1 MGDVDHTATGVTK
14 NLAEGPKLFHH
25 AGVVVPKQIVE
36 HLLGRKEQLLVGF
49 QIAAGQKQS
58 TFKRGT
64 SAFGQQNLQVHA
76 IKAKNHHAGGQCHLE
91 IRFLLRKVY
100 HITHGSKLV
109 WRFDVAMQR
118 GVDVQKRDEKMWTT
132 VVKGNVPFGPMFD
145 APSPQSTSS
154 SNRPR
159 DLVRAGVP
167 AIPGAKIQPQ
177 AKELEEVVLGAMMV
191 EKSAVNAV
199 IDVLQPESFYVE
211 AYGEVFRAIQ
221 TLFNN
226 SEPID
231 LLTVTEQLRKDGKLD
246 MLGGSHRVASLT
258 SRVASSANVEFH
270 ARIIAQKHIQ
280 RELIRVSNAIIEKAY
295 DETSDVFDLLDEAE
309 SKLFEVA
316 EGNIRKSYE
325 SMSTVMRQALDDIE
339 AARNNEDGVSGVP
352 SGFHDLDKITGGWQR
367 SDMIVLAARPGMGK
381 TAFVLSMARN
391 MAVDHDIP
399 VAVFSLEMSAVQL
412 VQRLISSETEIN
424 SDKFRKGNLEE
435 HEYQQLHSR
444 CGKLSKAPLFIDDT
458 PGLNIFELR
467 AKCRRLKAQHGI
479 DMVII
484 DYLQLMSAGSDK
496 GNREQEISSISRSIK
511 GIAKELDV
519 PIIALSQLSRNVE
532 TRGGDKR
539 PLLSDLRESG
549 AIEQDADIVA
559 FIYRA
564 EYYGITEH
572 PDGIDTAGLGELILA
587 KHRHGALDT
596 IKMKFVKNLAKF
608 ANYDT
613 FSDLGMGGGAMQ
625 PNAAF
630 GAPVTK
636 TLPSKMN
643 DDPISGGDAPF

>member
-1 MGDVDHTATGVTK
+1 M
-14 NLAEGPKLFHH
+14 P
-25 AGVVVPKQIVE
+25 
-36 HLLGRKEQLLVGF
+36 
-49 QIAAGQKQS
+49 
-58 TFKRGT
+58 
-64 SAFGQQNLQVHA
+64 
-76 IKAKNHHAGGQCHLE
+76 
-91 IRFLLRKVY
+91 
-100 HITHGSKLV
+100 
-109 WRFDVAMQR
+109 R
-118 GVDVQKRDEKMWTT
+118 GVDVQNRHEKMWIT
-132 VVKGNVPFGPMFD
+132 VVKGSVPFGPMFD

-231 LLTVTEQLRKDGKLD
+231 LLTVTEQLRKEGKLD

-613 FSDLGMGGGAMQ
+613 FGDWAWRVARCSPTSLWGAGDQDLAVKDDDPILGTTRRSDLGRHRLYLRRHGLDAQRIVEPGGVGW
-625 PNAAF
+625 
-630 GAPVTK
+630 
-636 TLPSKMN
+636 
-643 DDPISGGDAPF
+643 

>member
-1 MGDVDHTATGVTK
+1 M
-14 NLAEGPKLFHH
+14 
-25 AGVVVPKQIVE
+25 
-36 HLLGRKEQLLVGF
+36 R
-49 QIAAGQKQS
+49 
-58 TFKRGT
+58 
-64 SAFGQQNLQVHA
+64 
-76 IKAKNHHAGGQCHLE
+76 
-91 IRFLLRKVY
+91 
-100 HITHGSKLV
+100 
-109 WRFDVAMQR
+109 R
-118 GVDVQKRDEKMWTT
+118 GVDVQNRDEKMWIT
-132 VVKGNVPFGPMFD
+132 VVKGSVPFGPMFD

-613 FSDLGMGGGAMQ
+613 FGDLGMGGGAMQ

-643 DDPISGGDAPF
+643 DDPVAGDDAPF

>member
-1 MGDVDHTATGVTK
+1 
-14 NLAEGPKLFHH
+14 
-25 AGVVVPKQIVE
+25 
-36 HLLGRKEQLLVGF
+36 
-49 QIAAGQKQS
+49 
-58 TFKRGT
+58 
-64 SAFGQQNLQVHA
+64 
-76 IKAKNHHAGGQCHLE
+76 
-91 IRFLLRKVY
+91 
-100 HITHGSKLV
+100 
-109 WRFDVAMQR
+109 MQR
-118 GVDVQKRDEKMWTT
+118 GLDVQNRDEKMWIT
-132 VVKGNVPFGPMFD
+132 VVKGSVPFEPMFD

-159 DLVRAGVP
+159 DLVRTGVP

-352 SGFHDLDKITGGWQR
+352 SGFHDLDKLTGGWQR
-367 SDMIVLAARPGMGK
+367 SDMVVLAARPGMGK

-467 AKCRRLKAQHGI
+467 AKCRRLKAQHGV
-479 DMVII
+479 DLVII

-613 FSDLGMGGGAMQ
+613 FSDLGMAGGAMQ

-643 DDPISGGDAPF
+643 DDAIPGDDAPF

>member
-1 MGDVDHTATGVTK
+1 
-14 NLAEGPKLFHH
+14 
-25 AGVVVPKQIVE
+25 
-36 HLLGRKEQLLVGF
+36 
-49 QIAAGQKQS
+49 
-58 TFKRGT
+58 
-64 SAFGQQNLQVHA
+64 
-76 IKAKNHHAGGQCHLE
+76 
-91 IRFLLRKVY
+91 
-100 HITHGSKLV
+100 
-109 WRFDVAMQR
+109 MQR
-118 GVDVQKRDEKMWTT
+118 GVDVQNRDEKMWIT
-132 VVKGNVPFGPMFD
+132 VVKGSVPFGPMFD

-159 DLVRAGVP
+159 DLVRTGVP

-226 SEPID
+226 SDPID

-352 SGFHDLDKITGGWQR
+352 SGFHDLYKITGGWQR

-613 FSDLGMGGGAMQ
+613 FGDLGMAGGAMQ

-643 DDPISGGDAPF
+643 DDPIAGDDAPF

>member
-1 MGDVDHTATGVTK
+1 M
-14 NLAEGPKLFHH
+14 P
-25 AGVVVPKQIVE
+25 
-36 HLLGRKEQLLVGF
+36 
-49 QIAAGQKQS
+49 
-58 TFKRGT
+58 
-64 SAFGQQNLQVHA
+64 
-76 IKAKNHHAGGQCHLE
+76 
-91 IRFLLRKVY
+91 
-100 HITHGSKLV
+100 
-109 WRFDVAMQR
+109 R
-118 GVDVQKRDEKMWTT
+118 GVDVQNRDEKMWIT
-132 VVKGNVPFGPMFD
+132 VVKGSVPFGPMFD

-231 LLTVTEQLRKDGKLD
+231 LLTVTEQLRKEGKLD

-467 AKCRRLKAQHGI
+467 AKCRRLKAQHGV

-613 FSDLGMGGGAMQ
+613 FGDLGMAGGAMQ

-643 DDPISGGDAPF
+643 DDPISGEDAPY

>member
-1 MGDVDHTATGVTK
+1 
-14 NLAEGPKLFHH
+14 
-25 AGVVVPKQIVE
+25 
-36 HLLGRKEQLLVGF
+36 
-49 QIAAGQKQS
+49 
-58 TFKRGT
+58 
-64 SAFGQQNLQVHA
+64 
-76 IKAKNHHAGGQCHLE
+76 
-91 IRFLLRKVY
+91 
-100 HITHGSKLV
+100 
-109 WRFDVAMQR
+109 MQR
-118 GVDVQKRDEKMWTT
+118 SEDVQNRDEKMWIT

-613 FSDLGMGGGAMQ
+613 FGDLGMGGGAMQ

-643 DDPISGGDAPF
+643 DDPVAGDDAPF

>member
-1 MGDVDHTATGVTK
+1 
-14 NLAEGPKLFHH
+14 
-25 AGVVVPKQIVE
+25 
-36 HLLGRKEQLLVGF
+36 
-49 QIAAGQKQS
+49 
-58 TFKRGT
+58 
-64 SAFGQQNLQVHA
+64 
-76 IKAKNHHAGGQCHLE
+76 
-91 IRFLLRKVY
+91 
-100 HITHGSKLV
+100 
-109 WRFDVAMQR
+109 
-118 GVDVQKRDEKMWTT
+118 
-132 VVKGNVPFGPMFD
+132 MFD
-145 APSPQSTSS
+145 PSNSPQSPAQG
-154 SNRPR
+154 RPR
-159 DLVRAGVP
+159 DLMRTGHGMV
-167 AIPGAKIQPQ
+167 PGAKVQPQ
-177 AKELEEVVLGAMMV
+177 AKELEEVVLGAMMM

-211 AYGEVFRAIQ
+211 AHGEVFRAIQ
-221 TLFNN
+221 TLFNK

-231 LLTVTEQLRKDGKLD
+231 LLTVTEQLRSDGKLD
-246 MLGGSHRVASLT
+246 MLGGSHRVAELT
-258 SRVASSANVEFH
+258 TRVASSANVEFH

-280 RELIRVSNAIIEKAY
+280 RELIRVSNTIIEKAY

-325 SMSTVMRQALDDIE
+325 SMGAVMKQALEDIE

-352 SGFHDLDKITGGWQR
+352 SGFHDLDKLTGGWQR

-391 MAVDHDIP
+391 MAVDHQIP

-435 HEYQQLHSR
+435 HEYQQLYTR
-444 CGKLSKAPLFIDDT
+444 VGKLSDAPLFIDDT

-479 DMVII
+479 DLVVI

-511 GIAKELDV
+511 SSAKELDV

-596 IKMKFVKNLAKF
+596 IKMKFVQRLAKF
-608 ANYDT
+608 TNYDT
-613 FSDLGMGGGAMQ
+613 FAES
-625 PNAAF
+625 AF
-630 GAPVTK
+630 GGSTCAACGQETNSWRPWRVNRIPRRSARPLVACSSRCSTRPRIRWK
-636 TLPSKMN
+636 ER
-643 DDPISGGDAPF
+643 SGWAKARFTPTSSNR

>member
-1 MGDVDHTATGVTK
+1 
-14 NLAEGPKLFHH
+14 
-25 AGVVVPKQIVE
+25 
-36 HLLGRKEQLLVGF
+36 
-49 QIAAGQKQS
+49 
-58 TFKRGT
+58 
-64 SAFGQQNLQVHA
+64 
-76 IKAKNHHAGGQCHLE
+76 
-91 IRFLLRKVY
+91 
-100 HITHGSKLV
+100 
-109 WRFDVAMQR
+109 MQR
-118 GVDVQKRDEKMWTT
+118 GVDVQNRAEKMWIT
-132 VVKGNVPFGPMFD
+132 VMKGNVPFGPMFD

-339 AARNNEDGVSGVP
+339 TARNNEDGVSGVP

-479 DMVII
+479 DLVII

-613 FSDLGMGGGAMQ
+613 FGDLGMGGGAMQ

-630 GAPVTK
+630 GGPVTK

-643 DDPISGGDAPF
+643 DDPVAGDDAPF

>member
-1 MGDVDHTATGVTK
+1 
-14 NLAEGPKLFHH
+14 
-25 AGVVVPKQIVE
+25 
-36 HLLGRKEQLLVGF
+36 
-49 QIAAGQKQS
+49 
-58 TFKRGT
+58 
-64 SAFGQQNLQVHA
+64 
-76 IKAKNHHAGGQCHLE
+76 
-91 IRFLLRKVY
+91 
-100 HITHGSKLV
+100 
-109 WRFDVAMQR
+109 MQR
-118 GVDVQKRDEKMWTT
+118 GVDVQNRDEKMWTT

-339 AARNNEDGVSGVP
+339 SARNNEDGVSGVP

-613 FSDLGMGGGAMQ
+613 FGDLGMGGGAMQ

>member
-1 MGDVDHTATGVTK
+1 
-14 NLAEGPKLFHH
+14 
-25 AGVVVPKQIVE
+25 
-36 HLLGRKEQLLVGF
+36 
-49 QIAAGQKQS
+49 
-58 TFKRGT
+58 
-64 SAFGQQNLQVHA
+64 
-76 IKAKNHHAGGQCHLE
+76 
-91 IRFLLRKVY
+91 
-100 HITHGSKLV
+100 
-109 WRFDVAMQR
+109 MQR
-118 GVDVQKRDEKMWTT
+118 GVDVQNRDEKMWIT
-132 VVKGNVPFGPMFD
+132 VVKGSVPFGPMFD

-177 AKELEEVVLGAMMV
+177 AKDLEEVVLGAMMV

-231 LLTVTEQLRKDGKLD
+231 LLTVTEQLRKEGKLD

-613 FSDLGMGGGAMQ
+613 FGDLGMAGGAMQ

-643 DDPISGGDAPF
+643 DDPISGDDAPF

>member
-1 MGDVDHTATGVTK
+1 
-14 NLAEGPKLFHH
+14 
-25 AGVVVPKQIVE
+25 
-36 HLLGRKEQLLVGF
+36 
-49 QIAAGQKQS
+49 
-58 TFKRGT
+58 
-64 SAFGQQNLQVHA
+64 
-76 IKAKNHHAGGQCHLE
+76 
-91 IRFLLRKVY
+91 
-100 HITHGSKLV
+100 
-109 WRFDVAMQR
+109 MQR
-118 GVDVQKRDEKMWTT
+118 GVDVQNRDEKMWTT

-339 AARNNEDGVSGVP
+339 VARNNEDGVSGVP

-613 FSDLGMGGGAMQ
+613 FGDLGMGGGAMQ

-630 GAPVTK
+630 GGPVTK

>member
-1 MGDVDHTATGVTK
+1 M
-14 NLAEGPKLFHH
+14 P
-25 AGVVVPKQIVE
+25 
-36 HLLGRKEQLLVGF
+36 
-49 QIAAGQKQS
+49 
-58 TFKRGT
+58 
-64 SAFGQQNLQVHA
+64 
-76 IKAKNHHAGGQCHLE
+76 
-91 IRFLLRKVY
+91 
-100 HITHGSKLV
+100 
-109 WRFDVAMQR
+109 R
-118 GVDVQKRDEKMWTT
+118 GVDVQNRDEKMWIT
-132 VVKGNVPFGPMFD
+132 VVKGSVPFGPMFD

-231 LLTVTEQLRKDGKLD
+231 LLTVTEQLRKEGKLD

-613 FSDLGMGGGAMQ
+613 FGDLGMAGGAMQ

-643 DDPISGGDAPF
+643 DDPISGDDAPF

>member
-1 MGDVDHTATGVTK
+1 
-14 NLAEGPKLFHH
+14 
-25 AGVVVPKQIVE
+25 
-36 HLLGRKEQLLVGF
+36 
-49 QIAAGQKQS
+49 
-58 TFKRGT
+58 
-64 SAFGQQNLQVHA
+64 
-76 IKAKNHHAGGQCHLE
+76 
-91 IRFLLRKVY
+91 
-100 HITHGSKLV
+100 
-109 WRFDVAMQR
+109 MQR
-118 GVDVQKRDEKMWTT
+118 GVDVQNRDEKMWIT

-367 SDMIVLAARPGMGK
+367 SDRIVLAARPGMGK

-613 FSDLGMGGGAMQ
+613 FGDLGMGGGAMQ

-643 DDPISGGDAPF
+643 DDPVAGDDAPF

>member
-1 MGDVDHTATGVTK
+1 
-14 NLAEGPKLFHH
+14 
-25 AGVVVPKQIVE
+25 
-36 HLLGRKEQLLVGF
+36 
-49 QIAAGQKQS
+49 
-58 TFKRGT
+58 
-64 SAFGQQNLQVHA
+64 
-76 IKAKNHHAGGQCHLE
+76 
-91 IRFLLRKVY
+91 
-100 HITHGSKLV
+100 
-109 WRFDVAMQR
+109 MQR
-118 GVDVQKRDEKMWTT
+118 GVDVQNRDEKMWIT
-132 VVKGNVPFGPMFD
+132 VVKRNVPFGPMFD

-177 AKELEEVVLGAMMV
+177 AKELEEVVLGAMLV

-613 FSDLGMGGGAMQ
+613 FGDLGMGGGAMQ

-643 DDPISGGDAPF
+643 DDPVAGDDAPF

>member
-1 MGDVDHTATGVTK
+1 
-14 NLAEGPKLFHH
+14 
-25 AGVVVPKQIVE
+25 
-36 HLLGRKEQLLVGF
+36 
-49 QIAAGQKQS
+49 
-58 TFKRGT
+58 
-64 SAFGQQNLQVHA
+64 
-76 IKAKNHHAGGQCHLE
+76 
-91 IRFLLRKVY
+91 
-100 HITHGSKLV
+100 
-109 WRFDVAMQR
+109 MQR
-118 GVDVQKRDEKMWTT
+118 SLYVQNRDEKMWIT

-339 AARNNEDGVSGVP
+339 SARNNEDGVSGVP

-613 FSDLGMGGGAMQ
+613 FGDLGMGGGAMQ

-643 DDPISGGDAPF
+643 DDPVAGDDAPF

>member
-1 MGDVDHTATGVTK
+1 
-14 NLAEGPKLFHH
+14 
-25 AGVVVPKQIVE
+25 
-36 HLLGRKEQLLVGF
+36 
-49 QIAAGQKQS
+49 
-58 TFKRGT
+58 
-64 SAFGQQNLQVHA
+64 
-76 IKAKNHHAGGQCHLE
+76 
-91 IRFLLRKVY
+91 
-100 HITHGSKLV
+100 
-109 WRFDVAMQR
+109 MQR
-118 GVDVQKRDEKMWTT
+118 SVDVQNRDEKMWIT

-339 AARNNEDGVSGVP
+339 AARSNEDGVSGVP

-613 FSDLGMGGGAMQ
+613 FGDLGMGGGAMQ

-643 DDPISGGDAPF
+643 DDPVAGDDAPF

>member
-1 MGDVDHTATGVTK
+1 
-14 NLAEGPKLFHH
+14 
-25 AGVVVPKQIVE
+25 
-36 HLLGRKEQLLVGF
+36 
-49 QIAAGQKQS
+49 
-58 TFKRGT
+58 
-64 SAFGQQNLQVHA
+64 
-76 IKAKNHHAGGQCHLE
+76 
-91 IRFLLRKVY
+91 
-100 HITHGSKLV
+100 
-109 WRFDVAMQR
+109 MQR
-118 GVDVQKRDEKMWTT
+118 GVDVQNRDEKMWIT
-132 VVKGNVPFGPMFD
+132 VVKGSVPFGPMFD
-145 APSPQSTSS
+145 APSPQNTSS

-231 LLTVTEQLRKDGKLD
+231 LLTVTEQLRKEGKLD

-613 FSDLGMGGGAMQ
+613 FGDLGMAGGAMQ

-643 DDPISGGDAPF
+643 DDPISGDEAPF

>member
-1 MGDVDHTATGVTK
+1 MR
-14 NLAEGPKLFHH
+14 L
-25 AGVVVPKQIVE
+25 
-36 HLLGRKEQLLVGF
+36 
-49 QIAAGQKQS
+49 
-58 TFKRGT
+58 
-64 SAFGQQNLQVHA
+64 
-76 IKAKNHHAGGQCHLE
+76 
-91 IRFLLRKVY
+91 
-100 HITHGSKLV
+100 
-109 WRFDVAMQR
+109 
-118 GVDVQKRDEKMWTT
+118 GVDVQNRNEKMWIT
-132 VVKGNVPFGPMFD
+132 VVKGSVPCRPMFD
-145 APSPQSTSS
+145 APSPQNTSS

-608 ANYDT
+608 TNYDT
-613 FSDLGMGGGAMQ
+613 FGDLGMAGGAMQ
-625 PNAAF
+625 PNSAF
-630 GAPVTK
+630 GSPVTK

-643 DDPISGGDAPF
+643 DDPVSGGDAPF

>member
-1 MGDVDHTATGVTK
+1 
-14 NLAEGPKLFHH
+14 
-25 AGVVVPKQIVE
+25 
-36 HLLGRKEQLLVGF
+36 
-49 QIAAGQKQS
+49 
-58 TFKRGT
+58 
-64 SAFGQQNLQVHA
+64 
-76 IKAKNHHAGGQCHLE
+76 
-91 IRFLLRKVY
+91 
-100 HITHGSKLV
+100 
-109 WRFDVAMQR
+109 MQR
-118 GVDVQKRDEKMWTT
+118 GVDVQNRDEKMWIT
-132 VVKGNVPFGPMFD
+132 VVKGSVPFGPMFD

-177 AKELEEVVLGAMMV
+177 AKDLEEVVLGAMMV

-613 FSDLGMGGGAMQ
+613 FGDLGMAGGAMQ

-643 DDPISGGDAPF
+643 DDPISGDDAPF

>member
-1 MGDVDHTATGVTK
+1 
-14 NLAEGPKLFHH
+14 
-25 AGVVVPKQIVE
+25 
-36 HLLGRKEQLLVGF
+36 
-49 QIAAGQKQS
+49 
-58 TFKRGT
+58 
-64 SAFGQQNLQVHA
+64 
-76 IKAKNHHAGGQCHLE
+76 
-91 IRFLLRKVY
+91 
-100 HITHGSKLV
+100 
-109 WRFDVAMQR
+109 
-118 GVDVQKRDEKMWTT
+118 
-132 VVKGNVPFGPMFD
+132 MFD

-159 DLVRAGVP
+159 DLVRTGVP

-339 AARNNEDGVSGVP
+339 AAGNNEDGVSGVP
-352 SGFHDLDKITGGWQR
+352 SGFHDLDKLTGGWQR
-367 SDMIVLAARPGMGK
+367 SDMVVLAARPGMGK

-479 DMVII
+479 DLVII

-608 ANYDT
+608 ANYDA
-613 FSDLGMGGGAMQ
+613 FSDLGMAGGAMQ

-643 DDPISGGDAPF
+643 DDAIPGDDAPF

>member
-1 MGDVDHTATGVTK
+1 MR
-14 NLAEGPKLFHH
+14 L
-25 AGVVVPKQIVE
+25 
-36 HLLGRKEQLLVGF
+36 
-49 QIAAGQKQS
+49 
-58 TFKRGT
+58 
-64 SAFGQQNLQVHA
+64 
-76 IKAKNHHAGGQCHLE
+76 
-91 IRFLLRKVY
+91 
-100 HITHGSKLV
+100 
-109 WRFDVAMQR
+109 
-118 GVDVQKRDEKMWTT
+118 GVDVQNRDEKMWIT
-132 VVKGNVPFGPMFD
+132 VVKGSVPYGPMFD
-145 APSPQSTSS
+145 APSPQNTSS

-231 LLTVTEQLRKDGKLD
+231 LLTVTEQLRKEGKLD

-270 ARIIAQKHIQ
+270 ARIIAQKYIQ

-325 SMSTVMRQALDDIE
+325 SMSTVMRHALDDIE

-613 FSDLGMGGGAMQ
+613 FGDLGMAGGAMQ

-643 DDPISGGDAPF
+643 DDPVSGGDAPF

>member
-1 MGDVDHTATGVTK
+1 
-14 NLAEGPKLFHH
+14 
-25 AGVVVPKQIVE
+25 
-36 HLLGRKEQLLVGF
+36 
-49 QIAAGQKQS
+49 
-58 TFKRGT
+58 
-64 SAFGQQNLQVHA
+64 
-76 IKAKNHHAGGQCHLE
+76 
-91 IRFLLRKVY
+91 
-100 HITHGSKLV
+100 
-109 WRFDVAMQR
+109 MQR
-118 GVDVQKRDEKMWTT
+118 GVDVQKRDEKMWIT
-132 VVKGNVPFGPMFD
+132 VVRGNVPFGPMFD

-159 DLVRAGVP
+159 DLVRAGVS

-613 FSDLGMGGGAMQ
+613 FGDLGMGGGAMQ

-643 DDPISGGDAPF
+643 DDPVAGDDAPF

>member
-1 MGDVDHTATGVTK
+1 
-14 NLAEGPKLFHH
+14 
-25 AGVVVPKQIVE
+25 
-36 HLLGRKEQLLVGF
+36 
-49 QIAAGQKQS
+49 
-58 TFKRGT
+58 
-64 SAFGQQNLQVHA
+64 
-76 IKAKNHHAGGQCHLE
+76 
-91 IRFLLRKVY
+91 
-100 HITHGSKLV
+100 
-109 WRFDVAMQR
+109 MQR
-118 GVDVQKRDEKMWTT
+118 GVDVQNRDEKMWIT
-132 VVKGNVPFGPMFD
+132 VMKGSVPFGPMFD

-231 LLTVTEQLRKDGKLD
+231 LLTVTEQLRKEGKLD

-613 FSDLGMGGGAMQ
+613 FGDLGMAGGAMQ

-643 DDPISGGDAPF
+643 DDPISGDDAPF

>member
-1 MGDVDHTATGVTK
+1 
-14 NLAEGPKLFHH
+14 
-25 AGVVVPKQIVE
+25 
-36 HLLGRKEQLLVGF
+36 
-49 QIAAGQKQS
+49 
-58 TFKRGT
+58 
-64 SAFGQQNLQVHA
+64 
-76 IKAKNHHAGGQCHLE
+76 
-91 IRFLLRKVY
+91 
-100 HITHGSKLV
+100 
-109 WRFDVAMQR
+109 MQR
-118 GVDVQKRDEKMWTT
+118 GVDVQNRDEKMWIT
-132 VVKGNVPFGPMFD
+132 VMKGSVPFGPMFD

-613 FSDLGMGGGAMQ
+613 FGDLGMAGGAMQ

-643 DDPISGGDAPF
+643 DDPISGDDAPF